1 MLKRF
6 YTPTQLFNHLKEER
20 TGDADPWWDDWPS
33 LMEQEKLAKQLID
46 QGTLHRSVYVGADFV
61 DVKGLHNRSGLYG
74 TACVVPFEKTSS
86 YHVSSLFDLSGNE
99 VLLEGNIEVSVDGYN
114 ATEYSV
120 KDYVNLHGA
129 GSVQRVNHA
138 VAPKTDIA
146 TIDFPSFTPEKIDLR
161 EVEPLAELLNTTHT
175 TTVENAVE
183 KVNEMAEEL
192 DLLEQMKSASHKFKD
207 TCDLIKMA
215 LEGQFDNIPQG
226 TKHQLSN
233 RKKRP
238 LLISFI
244 TAMRTFRLRM
254 PIV

>member
-129 GSVQRVNHA
+129 GRFNGSIMRLHRKQ
-138 VAPKTDIA
+138 I
-146 TIDFPSFTPEKIDLR
+146 LR
-161 EVEPLAELLNTTHT
+161 LSTFLASPQKRLIFARLN
-175 TTVENAVE
+175 
-183 KVNEMAEEL
+183 
-192 DLLEQMKSASHKFKD
+192 
-207 TCDLIKMA
+207 
-215 LEGQFDNIPQG
+215 P
-226 TKHQLSN
+226 
-233 RKKRP
+233 
-238 LLISFI
+238 
-244 TAMRTFRLRM
+244 
-254 PIV
+254 